1 MLANIL
7 TGIAFTFVVL
17 SIGVLAFNYLK
28 KGKL

>member
-7 TGIAFTFVVL
+7 TGIAFTFVFL